1 MNKLKQIYDFIRFWI
16 KYGDRREA
24 WEDSKIINDRAFQK
38 ELDRVTV
45 RIEKNLESFLN
56 KSKSPC
62 KFDHNGECLICDC
75 WPEACAYRRYLNGDY
90 SVESKEE
97 LEEMF
102 NVNNNQ

>member
-1 MNKLKQIYDFIRFWI
+1 MYKFKLVYDFIRLWI

-24 WEDSKIINDRAFQK
+24 WEDSKIINDRTFQR
-38 ELDRVTV
+38 ELGETAE
-45 RIEKNLESFLN
+45 RIQENLKSLLN
-56 KSKSPC
+56 KSNTPC

-90 SVESKEE
+90 SLESKEE

-102 NVNNNQ
+102 KPKKDE